1 MRVHLTL
8 IAAAGV
14 LAIAGF
20 VFGCGGGS
28 PSGNTAASVPAGA
41 PAAAKAA
48 AQYYCEMH
56 PDVVRSDPGT
66 CPRCQMALKRR

>member
-1 MRVHLTL
+1 MRAHVKLV
-8 IAAAGV
+8 AAAGV
-14 LAIAGF
+14 LATAGF
-20 VFGCGGGS
+20 ICGCGGGS
-28 PSGNTAASVPAGA
+28 PTGDTAASAPAGA

-56 PDVVRSDPGT
+56 PDVVSSNPGT